1 MNLYFR
7 NPGFDTMIT
16 SILHFQREEET
27 AFWSDSLYRFYPQL
41 DKVYAAQL
49 SFDERK
55 RYITEVLKAVYGE
68 AESEIDR
75 KVQVYE
81 AHWNRHRAQIQQA
94 LSEAF
99 EMDLAPLFYEMRCDV
114 SMNPVSPRFLDEE
127 RFEVFYLNSERG
139 AIGTAI
145 HEIIHFVWFYV
156 WNQVFS
162 DSYEEYECPSLKWIL
177 SEMVVESIM
186 ADERL
191 ASLNPYFPREQGGC
205 IYPYFFDMRAG
216 GELVTDVIGRLYK
229 SCDIRTF
236 MRKGYAFCQEH
247 EQEIRAHIERSEQN
261 W

>member
-205 IYPYFFDMRAG
+205 IYPARGFLRQTVSKWRF
-216 GELVTDVIGRLYK
+216 L
-229 SCDIRTF
+229 
-236 MRKGYAFCQEH
+236 
-247 EQEIRAHIERSEQN
+247 
-261 W
+261 